1 MKIVENRKEAAAKDN
16 RSIVLKS
23 YSTVISLDFDGY
35 WNINNHLWCLMEKI
49 PVFDKPLIRPYPS
62 VLDFWKIKFQKSSSM
77 N

>member
-35 WNINNHLWCLMEKI
+35 WNINNHL
-49 PVFDKPLIRPYPS
+49 
-62 VLDFWKIKFQKSSSM
+62 SM
-77 N
+77 MLSKGFSAKLRGKW